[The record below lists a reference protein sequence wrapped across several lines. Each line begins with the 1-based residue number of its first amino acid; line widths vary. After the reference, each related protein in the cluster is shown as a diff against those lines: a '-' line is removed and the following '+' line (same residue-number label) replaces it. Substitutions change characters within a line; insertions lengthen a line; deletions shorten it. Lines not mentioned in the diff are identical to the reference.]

1 MNIITASKC
10 TLHKNKGTFA
20 SSNKKT
26 LTRALLDCQNQNGY
40 AALILNEYKIL
51 IETLHTLDDQAF
63 GSLHVEINQTMD
75 ELVNWFSNISTTDT
89 VAIYNMLHK
98 LTKKAK
104 QKKNESKPDASHFIA
119 SKLVMPIVNETKS

>member
-1 MNIITASKC
+1 MNIITASKF

-40 AALILNEYKIL
+40 AALILSEYKNL
-51 IETLHTLDDQAF
+51 IETLHTLDDHAF
-63 GSLHVEINQTMD
+63 GSLHVEINETMD
-75 ELVNWFSNISTTDT
+75 ELVKWFGNASTTNT

-98 LTKKAK
+98 LIQKAK
-104 QKKNESKPDASHFIA
+104 KKKMTSKSNASRFIS
-119 SKLVMPIVNETKS
+119 SKLMRVQDINNI